1 MFSDIFI
8 ERPRLAFVVA
18 IVITLAGIIAI
29 TAIPIAQFPDIVPP
43 QVTLNASYPGADAE
57 VVETTVAQPIEQ
69 QVNGIDNALYYQS
82 ASAAD
87 GSYIL
92 TVTFGLGTDPDINT
106 VNVQNRASLATP
118 QLPPEVSRAG
128 LTIRKKSAALLQ
140 VINLYSPNKTFD
152 AIYLSNYATINLID
166 PLARIKGVGQATLF
180 GPLDY
185 SLRIWL
191 DPDRLTELNLTP
203 NDVIAAVQGQNIQ
216 AALGRVG
223 AAPITTEQQV
233 QINIKTKGRL
243 TQPEEF
249 AAIVLRANPDGSV
262 IRIKDVARVETSAKT
277 QDRYS
282 RFNGAPAAAIGI
294 YQTPGSNAVE
304 VARQVRETMS
314 ALEKRFPSDLS
325 STVFFDSTVFVT
337 TTISEVVRTLV
348 IAIVLVA
355 IVVFLFLGSWRTT
368 LIPLVAVPVSVVGT
382 FAVMLMIGYSANTVS
397 LLALVLAIGIVV
409 DDAIVV
415 VENVERVMEEN
426 PDLPVKAACK
436 RAMAE
441 ITGPILAI
449 TLVLLS
455 VFVPVAFIPGISGQ
469 LFRQFAVAVSVSM
482 LISAV
487 NALTLSPA
495 LCSVLLKHGQKSL
508 GPMRYV
514 LGAIDW
520 ARDGY
525 VAVVR
530 RLVRVSIVGIAVVG
544 VTLAL
549 SAWLFSRTPQSFLPD
564 EDQGAIF
571 AALRLPEGVSLNRT
585 EEIVKQV
592 EGIVSPIPG
601 VQGVLSVVGLN
612 FIDYVPSSNQAFFVI
627 RLKPYE
633 VRTDRAQSASAIIA
647 RLRPQMA
654 AIQGAVG
661 FPFNLP
667 PILGLGSTG
676 GFQYALEALQGQSP
690 SDLAAALRGLVVAA
704 NGEPEL
710 AGVYSTYAADTPQIY
725 LDIDRD
731 KAQVL
736 GVKITD
742 IFNALQSTLGS
753 YYVNDFNV
761 FGRTWQVNIQAE
773 TPFRDSINDIYRIY
787 VRNAQG
793 GMVPIRALAD
803 AKLVQGPQTVVR
815 YNGFRSAIVNGAPK
829 PGYSSGQA
837 LAAMERVSA
846 ATLPSGY
853 SFEWTGTALQEK
865 AAGGR
870 TGIVLGLAILFAY
883 LFLVALYE
891 SWNIPISALL
901 SVSVAVLGAIVAI
914 KLAGLSFDVYAQI
927 GLVVLIALAAKN
939 GILIV
944 AFAAEQR
951 QLGKDIQAA
960 AIEGAS
966 LRFRPVMMTSFAF
979 IFGLFPLII
988 AEGAGAI
995 TRHAVGT
1002 PVFGGMI
1009 AASVFGIFIIP
1020 LLFVTAETLRQPRAK
1035 KEPYAPALP
1044 DVASPSTDAAI
1055 GPEKQSTDGGRHD

>member
-1 MFSDIFI
+1 MFSGIFI
-8 ERPRLAFVVA
+8 ERPRLAIVVA
-18 IVITLAGIIAI
+18 IVITLAGAIAI
-29 TAIPIAQFPDIVPP
+29 ASIPIAQFPEIVPP
-43 QVTLNASYPGADAE
+43 QVSLTANYPGADAE

-82 ASAAD
+82 ASGSD
-87 GSYIL
+87 GSYNL
-92 TVTFGLGTDPDINT
+92 TVTFALGTDPDINT
-106 VNVQNRASLATP
+106 VNVQNRASLAIP
-118 QLPPEVSRAG
+118 QLPAEVSRAG

-140 VINLYSPNKTFD
+140 VINLYSPNNTYD
-152 AIYLSNYATINLID
+152 AIYLSNYATINVID

-191 DPDRLTELNLTP
+191 DPDRLTQLSLTP
-203 NDVIAAVQGQNIQ
+203 NDVIAAVQSQNIQ

-223 AAPITTEQQV
+223 AAPIEREQQL

-243 TQPEEF
+243 TEPEEF

-262 IRIKDVARVETSAKT
+262 IRIKDVARVERSAKS

-282 RFNGAPAAAIGI
+282 RFNTAPAAAIGI
-294 YQTPGSNAVE
+294 YQSPGSNAVD
-304 VARQVRETMS
+304 VAKQVRDTMN
-314 ALEKRFPSDLS
+314 ALATRFPNDLTY
-325 STVFFDSTVFVT
+325 TVFWDSTVFVT
-337 TTISEVVRTLV
+337 ETIKEVVRTL
-348 IAIVLVA
+348 IAAIVLVA
-355 IVVFLFLGSWRTT
+355 VVVFLFLGRLRTT
-368 LIPLVAVPVSVVGT
+368 LIPLVAVPVSIVGT
-382 FAVMLMIGYSANTVS
+382 FAVLLLIGYSANTVS

-415 VENVERVMEEN
+415 VENVERVIEEN
-426 PDLPVKAACK
+426 PDLPVPEACK
-436 RAMAE
+436 KAMDE

-469 LFRQFAVAVSVSM
+469 LFRQFAVAVSVAM

-495 LCSVLLKHGQKSL
+495 LCAVLLKHGQRSGGL
-508 GPMRYV
+508 MRYV
-514 LGAIDW
+514 LRAIDR

-525 VAVVR
+525 VWVVQ
-530 RLVRVSIVGIAVVG
+530 RLVRVAIVAVVVVAG
-544 VTLAL
+544 TLAA
-549 SAWLFSRTPQSFLPD
+549 SAWLFGKTPQSFLPD

-571 AALRLPEGVSLNRT
+571 AALRLPEGASIPRT
-585 EEIVKQV
+585 DTVVRQV
-592 EGIVSPIPG
+592 EDIVRPIPG
-601 VQGVLSVVGLN
+601 VQGIISVVGLN
-612 FIDYVPSSNQAFFVI
+612 FIDYVASSNQAFFVI

-633 VRTDRAQSASAIIA
+633 ERTDPAQSVGAIIA
-647 RLRPQMA
+647 RLRPQMS
-654 AIQGAVG
+654 AIQGAVA

-690 SDLAAALRGLVVAA
+690 SDVAAVLRGLVVAA

-753 YYVNDFNV
+753 FYINDFNV
-761 FGRTWQVNIQAE
+761 FGRTWQVNVQAE
-773 TPFRDSINDIYRIY
+773 TPFRNNIDDIYQIY

-793 GMVPIRALAD
+793 GMVPIRALAE

-815 YNGFRSAIVNGAPK
+815 YNGFRAAIVNGAAK

-846 ATLPSGY
+846 TTLPAGY
-853 SFEWTGTALQEK
+853 NFEWTGTALQEK
-865 AAGGR
+865 AASGR
-870 TGIVLGLAILFAY
+870 TGIVLGLAVLFAY

-891 SWNIPISALL
+891 SWNIPVPALL
-901 SVSVAVLGAIVAI
+901 SVSVAVLGAIAAI
-914 KLAGLSFDVYAQI
+914 IWARLSFDVYAQI

-944 AFAAEQR
+944 AFAVEQR
-951 QLGKDIQAA
+951 DQGKETQAA
-960 AIEGAS
+960 AIQAAG

-979 IFGLFPLII
+979 ILGLFPLVV
-988 AEGAGAI
+988 AQGAGAV
-995 TRHAVGT
+995 TRQAVGT
-1002 PVFGGMI
+1002 PVFGGML
-1009 AASVFGIFIIP
+1009 AASLIGIFLIP
-1020 LLFVTAETLRQPRAK
+1020 PLYVTAERLRRWRHPK
-1035 KEPYAPALP
+1035 K
-1044 DVASPSTDAAI
+1044 
-1055 GPEKQSTDGGRHD
+1055 

>member
-1 MFSDIFI
+1 M
-8 ERPRLAFVVA
+8 RA
-18 IVITLAGIIAI
+18 IA
-29 TAIPIAQFPDIVPP
+29 
-43 QVTLNASYPGADAE
+43 
-57 VVETTVAQPIEQ
+57 
-69 QVNGIDNALYYQS
+69 
-82 ASAAD
+82 
-87 GSYIL
+87 
-92 TVTFGLGTDPDINT
+92 
-106 VNVQNRASLATP
+106 
-118 QLPPEVSRAG
+118 
-128 LTIRKKSAALLQ
+128 
-140 VINLYSPNKTFD
+140 
-152 AIYLSNYATINLID
+152 
-166 PLARIKGVGQATLF
+166 
-180 GPLDY
+180 
-185 SLRIWL
+185 
-191 DPDRLTELNLTP
+191 
-203 NDVIAAVQGQNIQ
+203 
-216 AALGRVG
+216 
-223 AAPITTEQQV
+223 
-233 QINIKTKGRL
+233 
-243 TQPEEF
+243 
-249 AAIVLRANPDGSV
+249 
-262 IRIKDVARVETSAKT
+262 
-277 QDRYS
+277 
-282 RFNGAPAAAIGI
+282 
-294 YQTPGSNAVE
+294 
-304 VARQVRETMS
+304 
-314 ALEKRFPSDLS
+314 
-325 STVFFDSTVFVT
+325 
-337 TTISEVVRTLV
+337 
-348 IAIVLVA
+348 
-355 IVVFLFLGSWRTT
+355 
-368 LIPLVAVPVSVVGT
+368 
-382 FAVMLMIGYSANTVS
+382 
-397 LLALVLAIGIVV
+397 
-409 DDAIVV
+409 
-415 VENVERVMEEN
+415 
-426 PDLPVKAACK
+426 
-436 RAMAE
+436 

-495 LCSVLLKHGQKSL
+495 LCSVLLKHGQTSL

-514 LGAIDW
+514 LRSIDL

-530 RLVRVSIVGIAVVG
+530 RLVRVSIVGIVVVAGALAV
-544 VTLAL
+544 
-549 SAWLFSRTPQSFLPD
+549 SAWLFSKTPQSFLPD

-585 EEIVKQV
+585 ADVVKQV
-592 EGIVSPIPG
+592 EDIVRPIPG
-601 VQGVLSVVGLN
+601 VEGILSIVGLN
-612 FIDYVPSSNQAFFVI
+612 FIDNVASANQAFFVI

-633 VRTDRAQSASAIIA
+633 ERTDPAQSVNAIIA

-654 AIQGAVG
+654 AIQGAIG

-690 SDLAAALRGLVVAA
+690 TDLAAAMRGLLVAA
-704 NGEPEL
+704 NAEPEL

-773 TPFRDSINDIYRIY
+773 TAFRDNVDDIYRIY

-793 GMVPIRALAD
+793 GMVPIRALAE

-815 YNGFRSAIVNGAPK
+815 YNGFRAAIVNGAAK

-837 LAAMERVSA
+837 LAAMERVSV
-846 ATLPSGY
+846 ATLPPGY
-853 SFEWTGTALQEK
+853 GFEWTGTALQEK
-865 AAGGR
+865 AASGR
-870 TGIVLGLAILFAY
+870 TGIVLAVAILFAY

-901 SVSVAVLGAIVAI
+901 SVSVAVLGAIVAVMW
-914 KLAGLSFDVYAQI
+914 ARLSFDVYAQI

-944 AFAAEQR
+944 AFAVEQR
-951 QLGKDIQAA
+951 NLGKDIQAA

-979 IFGLFPLII
+979 VFGLFPLVI
-988 AEGAGAI
+988 AEGAGAV

-1009 AASVFGIFIIP
+1009 AASLFGVFIIP
-1020 LLFVTAETLRQPRAK
+1020 LLFVTAERLRRRPK
-1035 KEPYAPALP
+1035 K
-1044 DVASPSTDAAI
+1044 
-1055 GPEKQSTDGGRHD
+1055 

>member
-1 MFSDIFI
+1 MFSGIFI
-8 ERPRLAFVVA
+8 DRPRLAFVVS
-18 IVITLAGIIAI
+18 IVITLAGLIAI

-43 QVTLNASYPGADAE
+43 QVTLNATYPGADAE

-69 QVNGIDNALYYQS
+69 QINGIDNALYYQS
-82 ASAAD
+82 ASGAD

-92 TVTFGLGTDPDINT
+92 TVTFALGTDPDINT
-106 VNVQNRASLATP
+106 VNVQNRASLAVP
-118 QLPPEVSRAG
+118 QLPQEVSRSG

-140 VINLYSPNKTFD
+140 VINVYSPKNTYD
-152 AIYLSNYATINLID
+152 AIYLSNYATINVID

-191 DPDRLTELNLTP
+191 DPERLTELNLTP

-216 AALGRVG
+216 AALGRIG
-223 AAPITTEQQV
+223 AAPTAPEQQV
-233 QINIKTKGRL
+233 QINIKTTGRL

-249 AAIVLRANPDGSV
+249 GAIVLRANPDGSV
-262 IRIKDVARVETSAKT
+262 IRVRDVARVEMSARS
-277 QDRYS
+277 QDRYG
-282 RFNGAPAAAIGI
+282 RYNGAPAAAIGI

-304 VARQVRETMS
+304 VARQVRETLS
-314 ALEKRFPSDLS
+314 TLEKRFPADLAY
-325 STVFFDSTVFVT
+325 TVFFDSTVFVT
-337 TTISEVVRTLV
+337 ATINEVVHTLAIAV
-348 IAIVLVA
+348 ILVA
-355 IVVFLFLGSWRTT
+355 IVVFLFLGRLRTT
-368 LIPLVAVPVSVVGT
+368 IIPLVAVPVSIIGT
-382 FAVMLMIGYSANTVS
+382 FAIMFVIGYTANTVS

-426 PDLPVKAACK
+426 PELPVPEACK
-436 RAMAE
+436 KAMAE

-449 TLVLLS
+449 TFVLLS

-469 LFRQFAVAVSVSM
+469 LFRQFAVAVSIAM

-495 LCSVLLKHGQKSL
+495 LCAVLLKHGQRPS
-508 GPMRYV
+508 GVMRYV
-514 LGAIDW
+514 LRGIDR

-525 VAVVR
+525 AAVVA
-530 RLVRVSIVGIAVVG
+530 RLVRVAIVGVVVVAG
-544 VTLAL
+544 TLAL
-549 SAWLFSRTPQSFLPD
+549 SAWLFSRAPQSFLPD

-585 EEIVKQV
+585 EEVVKQV
-592 EGIVSPIPG
+592 EDIARPIPG
-601 VQGVLSVVGLN
+601 VEGVLSVVGLN
-612 FIDYVPSSNQAFFVI
+612 FIDYIPASNQAFFVI

-633 VRTDRAQSASAIIA
+633 LRTDPAQSAGAIIA

-667 PILGLGSTG
+667 PILGLGNTG
-676 GFQYALEALQGQSP
+676 GFQYVLEALQGQSP

-704 NGEPEL
+704 NAQPEL
-710 AGVYSTYAADTPQIY
+710 ASVYSTFAADTPQIY

-736 GVKITD
+736 GVRITD

-761 FGRTWQVNIQAE
+761 FGRTWQVNVQAE
-773 TPFRDSINDIYRIY
+773 KPFRNNVDDIYQIY

-793 GMVPIRALAD
+793 GMVPIRALAE
-803 AKLVQGPQTVVR
+803 AKLVQGPQAVVR
-815 YNGFRSAIVNGAPK
+815 YNGYRGAIVNGAPK
-829 PGYSSGQA
+829 PGFSSGQA

-846 ATLPSGY
+846 TTLPPGF

-865 AAGGR
+865 AASGR
-870 TGIVLGLAILFAY
+870 TGIVLGVAVLFAY

-891 SWNIPISALL
+891 SWNIPISVLL
-901 SVSVAVLGAIVAI
+901 SVSVAILGAIVAMM
-914 KLAGLSFDVYAQI
+914 LARLSFDVYAQI

-944 AFAAEQR
+944 AFAIEQR
-951 QLGKDIQAA
+951 ALGKDIQNAA
-960 AIEGAS
+960 VEAAN

-979 IFGLFPLII
+979 ILGLFPLVI

-995 TRHAVGT
+995 TRRAVGT
-1002 PVFGGMI
+1002 PVFGGML
-1009 AASVFGIFIIP
+1009 AASLLGIFIIP
-1020 LLFVTAETLRQPRAK
+1020 LLFVTAERLRQRSQRK
-1035 KEPYAPALP
+1035 K
-1044 DVASPSTDAAI
+1044 
-1055 GPEKQSTDGGRHD
+1055 